1 MKLPPEILVSAPV
14 IDEASLPISVWRI
27 LTHNFHGV
35 KVNFS
40 QKSSTQCIYFGAWL
54 PGRNASV

>member
-14 IDEASLPISVWRI
+14 IDEASLPISVWSI
-27 LTHNFHGV
+27 LTHNFHSV

-40 QKSSTQCIYFGAWL
+40 RKSPIKYMCVGSLAAFKK
-54 PGRNASV
+54 S